1 MHLRVPH
8 VGAYQFNFM
17 DKNQFDNIS
26 KELSNLKESS
36 NAKLEETMDLLAY
49 EFETLKID
57 IIDKTYLLDAI
68 EDLYN
73 KFLNEYN
80 SRK

>member
-1 MHLRVPH
+1 
-8 VGAYQFNFM
+8 M

-36 NAKLEETMDLLAY
+36 NAKLEEVMDLLAY
-49 EFETLKID
+49 EFETLKVD